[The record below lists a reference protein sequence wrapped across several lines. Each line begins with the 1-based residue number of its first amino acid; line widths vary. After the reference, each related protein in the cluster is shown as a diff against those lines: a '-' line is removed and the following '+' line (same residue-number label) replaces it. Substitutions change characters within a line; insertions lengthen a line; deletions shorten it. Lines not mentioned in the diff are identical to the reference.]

1 MLKPNT
7 PKGHFSLFEQT
18 HFKYPM
24 SMFYKHFYSVGATVS
39 KRYISFSFGCLFLT
53 AFHIGN
59 HLIDLCKSSFF
70 STTIWI
76 LALFFSFLFLSSS
89 IYMNGAI
96 HCPGNSEFPKGH
108 RGNESNWLSTKL
120 CPQLFGSIF
129 EVQSIVYKLRA
140 LDGPIFHMS
149 LAGSIGLLMLPIL
162 CYYYRTWMNA

>member
-39 KRYISFSFGCLFLT
+39 KRYISFSFCCLFLT

-76 LALFFSFLFLSSS
+76 LAFFFLFFFFPPQFTWMVLFTVLETANFLKVTGVTNRIDFLR
-89 IYMNGAI
+89 NFA
-96 HCPGNSEFPKGH
+96 
-108 RGNESNWLSTKL
+108 LSCL
-120 CPQLFGSIF
+120 DLF

-149 LAGSIGLLMLPIL
+149 LAESIGLLMLPTML
-162 CYYYRTWMNA
+162 LL